1 MSRLPPK
8 PDFAAIEAAAQGSVN
23 RRTLILTLIGNLA
36 YSWSN
41 NESMFIYVLML
52 LMNTDEISAAVVF
65 ATLNTT
71 RARLDLVERLAKIK
85 IKDKVIDKTLE
96 RMVARFNQFTRLRN
110 EFNHCMYSVDQS
122 GEITH
127 TQSIRVQEVR
137 GQMQLGI
144 VRKMDG
150 ARIQEM
156 SDAIR
161 GLTQLNREIWDFLP
175 RLQAHLEEVHAEV
188 DRTGASELRDI

>member
-8 PDFAAIEAAAQGSVN
+8 PDFAAIEAAAQRSVN

-144 VRKMDG
+144 VRKMHG